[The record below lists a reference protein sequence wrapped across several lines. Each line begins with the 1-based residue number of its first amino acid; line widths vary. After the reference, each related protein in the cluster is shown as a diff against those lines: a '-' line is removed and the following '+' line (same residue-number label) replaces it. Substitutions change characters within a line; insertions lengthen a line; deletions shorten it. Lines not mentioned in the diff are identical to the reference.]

1 MVNVTLSY
9 ASFTVESSAL
19 PENSIEHL
27 LRLGFSTAI
36 KNSIAG
42 VKAGVLGNS
51 ANPWSD
57 QDIAAECERLAITG
71 GGRDERTAKIICDAL
86 QSEMFES
93 IVSGKTRTPRTSA
106 ARISPDDKL
115 RREIAIELLDKL
127 AKDQGKVLPKRS
139 KPDEKAAFDALLA
152 KAMSSTKVM
161 DNGMTFPQSV
171 DKEFSDRK
179 KRAAKIGSV
188 DLDDLL
194 S

>member
-1 MVNVTLSY
+1 MVNVSLSY
-9 ASFTVESSAL
+9 ASFTVDSSAL

-42 VKAGVLGNS
+42 VKAGVLGNG

-93 IVSGKTRTPRTSA
+93 IVSGKTRTPRASA
-106 ARISPDDKL
+106 SRISPDDKL
-115 RREIAIELLDKL
+115 RRDIAIELLEKWSRE
-127 AKDQGKVLPKRS
+127 KGKTLPKRT
-139 KPDEKAAFDALLA
+139 KADEKAAFEELLA
-152 KAMSSTKVM
+152 KATEKWSATIE
-161 DNGMTFPQSV
+161 
-171 DKEFSDRK
+171 KEFKARK
-179 KRAAKIGSV
+179 SRKF
-188 DLDDLL
+188 DLDDII
-194 S
+194 